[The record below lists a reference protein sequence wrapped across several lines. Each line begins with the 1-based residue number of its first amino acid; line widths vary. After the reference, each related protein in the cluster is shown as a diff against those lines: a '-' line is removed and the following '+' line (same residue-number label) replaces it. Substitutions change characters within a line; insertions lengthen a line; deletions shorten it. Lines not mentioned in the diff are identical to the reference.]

1 MVYLDYSATTPINLD
16 VLDSYNKVSRDYI
29 GNANSL
35 HSLGT
40 KSRDLLNKAT
50 HQISELLN
58 VKENEITY
66 TSGATMSNNI
76 ALKGICSAYQNRGKK
91 IIVSK
96 LEHPSIYAIC
106 DNLKD
111 QGFTIEY
118 VNNTKDGLID
128 FEDLKKKVT
137 KDTILVSICAVNS
150 ELGIREPLKTLRQ
163 IIKKENANTFFHS
176 DLTQAIGKVTVNLN
190 DTDLASF
197 SGHKIYGPK
206 GIGVLFVK
214 EGIKI
219 NSIINGS
226 GKSNFL
232 NPGTPPLPLIVSL
245 AKALRIS
252 LTDLDRRESFVN
264 TLNERIV
271 KELGDYKNIKLNK
284 TSYSIPHIL
293 NFSLMNIKPETFIHA
308 LEKDEIY
315 LSTNTAC
322 ASGESSPSVMAL
334 YNDSKRAS
342 TSIRISLSYLTTNS
356 EINTFLKS
364 FNKNYNML
372 NKLN

>member
-16 VLDSYNKVSRDYI
+16 VLDSYNKVSREYI

-40 KSRDLLNKAT
+40 KSRDLLNTAT
-50 HQISELLN
+50 SQISKLLN
-58 VKENEITY
+58 IKESEITY
-66 TSGATMSNNI
+66 TSGATMSNNM
-76 ALKGICSAYQNRGKK
+76 ALKGICQAYQNRGKK
-91 IIVSK
+91 VLVSK

-106 DNLKD
+106 DYLKE
-111 QGFTIEY
+111 QGFKIEYINNTIEG
-118 VNNTKDGLID
+118 VID

-137 KDTILVSICAVNS
+137 DDTILVSICAVNS
-150 ELGIREPLKTLRQ
+150 ELGIRQPLKTLRQ
-163 IIKKENANTFFHS
+163 IIKKENPNTFFHS
-176 DLTQAIGKVTVNLN
+176 DLTQAIGKVSVNLN

-206 GIGVLFVK
+206 GVGLLYVK
-214 EGIKI
+214 EGINI
-219 NSIINGS
+219 ASIIQGS

-245 AKALRIS
+245 SKALRIS

-264 TLNERIV
+264 TLNERIT
-271 KELGDYKNIKLNK
+271 KELSTYKNIKLNK

-293 NFSLMNIKPETFIHA
+293 NLSLMNIKPETFIHA

-322 ASGESSPSVMAL
+322 ATQEESPSVKAV
-334 YNDSKRAS
+334 YKDSKRANS
-342 TSIRISLSYLTTNS
+342 AIRISLSYLTTNS
-356 EINTFLKS
+356 EIDIFLKS
-364 FNKNYNML
+364 FKKNYEALRNL
-372 NKLN
+372 